1 MTITSVLAAENGSKA
16 FQVSLDEFSGPF
28 DLLLSLIAKHK
39 LEVTELALSHVT
51 DDFLKYLKE
60 QGSLLPLE
68 EISSFLVIAATL
80 LDLKTARL
88 IPSGEVEDEE
98 DIALLEAR
106 DILFARLLQ
115 YRAYKQVSA
124 VFKEMIELSPRRWPR
139 TAGFDPG
146 FNLLLPEVVIDISPA
161 QFAAI
166 AVRSLLPRQ
175 LSDISTVH
183 LHAPL
188 VSVKEQTIII
198 VQRLQQLGNIEFRDL
213 VSDCETTGHVVA
225 RFLAVLELFRQRLVT
240 FQQDIP
246 LGPLK
251 LSWQGDSDTNYVTDT
266 EFDDE
271 ELFAQSDGE
280 NDY

>member
-1 MTITSVLAAENGSKA
+1 MTLTTQLEPDLSSRS

-39 LEVTELALSHVT
+39 LEVTELALSQVT
-51 DDFLKYLKE
+51 DDFLKYLRE
-60 QGSLLPLE
+60 NGSKLALE
-68 EISSFLVIAATL
+68 EISSFLVVAATL

-98 DIALLEAR
+98 DIAYLEAR

-115 YRAYKQVSA
+115 YRAYKQVSG
-124 VFKEMIELSPRRWPR
+124 VLKEMMELAPRRWPR

-166 AVRSLLPRQ
+166 AVRSLMPKQ
-175 LSDISTVH
+175 LADISTSH

-188 VSVKEQTIII
+188 VSVKEQSEII
-198 VQRLQQLGNIEFRDL
+198 VAKLRTKSNLEFSEL
-213 VSDCETTGHVVA
+213 VADCETRGHFVA
-225 RFLAVLELFRQRLVT
+225 RFLGILELFRQRLIT
-240 FQQDIP
+240 FTQPEP
-246 LGPLK
+246 LGPLH
-251 LSWQGDSDTNYVTDT
+251 LQWEGSDDSVLISET
-266 EFDDE
+266 EFDE
-271 ELFAQSDGE
+271 EVESE
-280 NDY
+280 HIPND

>member
-1 MTITSVLAAENGSKA
+1 MTLTNMLATDPNPIT
-16 FQVSLDEFSGPF
+16 FQVSLEEFSGPF

-39 LEVTELALSHVT
+39 LEVTELALSQVT

-60 QGSLLPLE
+60 HGSILALE
-68 EISSFLVIAATL
+68 EISNFLVVAATL

-115 YRAYKQVSA
+115 YRAYKQVSG
-124 VFKEMIELSPRRWPR
+124 VLKEMMELAPRRWPR

-146 FNLLLPEVVIDISPA
+146 FNQLLPEVIIDISPA

-166 AVRSLLPRQ
+166 AVRSLLPKQ
-175 LSDISTVH
+175 LSDISTSH

-188 VSVKEQTIII
+188 VSVKEQTMII
-198 VQRLQQLGNIEFRDL
+198 VDKLKISKNLTFKEL
-213 VSDCETTGHVVA
+213 VVDCETTGHIVA
-225 RFLAVLELFRQRLVT
+225 RFLSVLELFRQRLVT
-240 FQQDIP
+240 FVQESP
-246 LGPLK
+246 LGPLH
-251 LSWQGDSDTNYVTDT
+251 LSWQGDEETSFEIET
-266 EFDDE
+266 EFDEEEGNPKTDE
-271 ELFAQSDGE
+271 
-280 NDY
+280 